1 MIREY
6 WAQAT
11 RLKIRGEQR
20 PIPWVL
26 GHLERYRNMM
36 QELDESAEVR
46 DQLVALVET
55 YSVRA
60 QNVHDTNIVAT
71 MLAHGIDTIFSH
83 DGDFDRYVVGENISF
98 VKPQVS
104 TT

>member
-1 MIREY
+1 MTDVPRVFIDSNILVYATIEDYEVELHRECLAHLERFLFEGTQLFIGGQVIREY

-36 QELDESAEVR
+36 QDLKK
-46 DQLVALVET
+46 ALKC
-55 YSVRA
+55 A
-60 QNVHDTNIVAT
+60 INW
-71 MLAHGIDTIFSH
+71 
-83 DGDFDRYVVGENISF
+83 
-98 VKPQVS
+98 
-104 TT
+104 